1 MNPPCATEGCLRPRR
16 SANPRGPGGFLC
28 PTCRTNQWR
37 RDNPEK
43 AHRRDILNT
52 RNRNRAYRLW
62 LSEVKVTA
70 GCIDCGFNAHP
81 EALDF
86 DHRPGEIKCFI
97 ITLGYNKSRER
108 VLAEM
113 AKCDV
118 RCANC
123 HRIRTAERRGSRE
136 RYYIGEV

>member
-1 MNPPCATEGCLRPRR
+1 M
-16 SANPRGPGGFLC
+16 
-28 PTCRTNQWR
+28 
-37 RDNPEK
+37 
-43 AHRRDILNT
+43 
-52 RNRNRAYRLW
+52 
-62 LSEVKVTA
+62 KVTA

-123 HRIRTAERRGSRE
+123 HRMIHRVLRDVLTVEKLRAIVEARR
-136 RYYIGEV
+136 